1 MSTGPQNDDRLS
13 RALSTCYDR
22 EQQVD
27 RALEWSD
34 VEGDLPS
41 DLWGRL
47 IATDLLAEAG
57 DGFRVSNTALE
68 TFDLDDTETAPE
80 TDIETEAS
88 PLADVDTSW
97 EWYDKAAGVAAAV
110 LFLGYSMPQ
119 IRNVVATFDDVV
131 LGALDSVLPFYA
143 VILVLAVVTG
153 LYSALL
159 QSLLLD
165 SEAMAAYTDRMTA
178 LKERRAAA
186 EERGDEEA
194 LERLREEQLDAA
206 GDQLGLLK
214 LQFRPTVWIMLLS
227 IPVFLWLRWEV
238 RGGHL
243 DPTEL
248 QPVFPLVGQ
257 VGWRSTV
264 GPAPAWLVWYLLCSM
279 SFGQLLRKTLNLRPT
294 RSD

>member
-1 MSTGPQNDDRLS
+1 MATGTQTDDRLA
-13 RALSTCYDR
+13 RAISTCYDR
-22 EQQVD
+22 QQEVD
-27 RALEWSD
+27 GALEWSD

-47 IATDLLAEAG
+47 IATDLLAEDG
-57 DGFRVSNTALE
+57 DGFRVSNTAVDA
-68 TFDLDDTETAPE
+68 FDLDAESESDL
-80 TDIETEAS
+80 DIEPS
-88 PLADVDTSW
+88 PLDDLDTSW
-97 EWYDKAAGVAAAV
+97 EWYDKAAGLAAGV

-119 IRNVVATFDDVV
+119 IRNVVAAFDDVV

-153 LYSALL
+153 LYSAIL
-159 QSLLLD
+159 QSLLMD
-165 SEAMAAYTDRMTA
+165 KDAMSAYSDRMTA
-178 LKERRAAA
+178 LKEQRAAA

-194 LERLREEQLDAA
+194 LEQLREEQLDAA
-206 GDQLGLLK
+206 GDQLGLFK

-227 IPVFLWLRWEV
+227 IPVFLWLRWQV

-257 VGWRSTV
+257 VGWRGTV
-264 GPAPAWLVWYLLCSM
+264 GPAPAWLAWYLLCSM
-279 SFGQLLRKTLNLRPT
+279 SFGQLLRKTLNLQPT
-294 RSD
+294 SSD